1 MVFVIENPQKKDLE
15 TKESLEYL
23 CFFLQKKSCLEKN
36 DGFFLFERMDFLDL

>member
-23 CFFLQKKSCLEKN
+23 CFFLQKKKLFGKKRW
-36 DGFFLFERMDFLDL
+36 FFLFERMDFLDL